1 MRKRVDPQKGGARE
15 PGAREGGTRERG
27 TRIILAGFRAY
38 ICRFERLTARARKHF
53 LDQDAE
59 GVKADT
65 IERLDLYGKVVGRMA
80 AALARWQGEGLGDHI
95 LWQRVK
101 KAYALE
107 IDTFPNRELAETFF
121 NSISRR
127 LFATVGVDPAL
138 EFIDTPLPDSAHATG
153 PPLFRATLSATP
165 KAEISRLL
173 QSFGLHATPQDVEN
187 DAKGIVARLTEAKG
201 TPAGLAGIQIEMVA
215 EPFFR
220 DLGAYLVGRM
230 KTAGQALSPFVLAL
244 RCKDGKPYVDALLQ
258 EEKQVRILFS
268 YTRSHFFVLAQPPG
282 ALVSFALT
290 LMPHKRIAELY
301 IALGYHKHGKTE
313 LYRELRA
320 HLAVCGTE
328 RFDFSP
334 GQRGMVMIAFN
345 MPSDDLVY
353 KVIRDR
359 FERPKTT
366 SRDEVMAK
374 YDYVFKHDR
383 AGRLVDVQTFEAL
396 TVDSCCFT
404 PQLLTEFET
413 RATAAVEMR
422 GSQVVLK
429 HVYVER
435 RVTPLDLFIRDQ
447 PEQAPVAIGDY
458 GRAIKDL
465 ARINVFPGDMLL
477 KNFGVTR
484 LGRVVFYDYD
494 ELCPLTECKF
504 RKLPPPKDDMQALSA
519 EPWFMVEENDVFPE
533 EFRFFLGLPPDL
545 KTRFLGQHGNLLD
558 PVFWRRVQNRILA
571 GEWIHIHP
579 YDKSQRLGNNGQN

>member
-1 MRKRVDPQKGGARE
+1 MTKRAHTDIRE
-15 PGAREGGTRERG
+15 RGTRERG

-38 ICRFERLTARARKHF
+38 VCRFGRLTARARERF
-53 LDQDAE
+53 LTQDAE
-59 GVKADT
+59 GMKADY
-65 IERLDLYGKVVGRMA
+65 IERLDLYGKVVARMA
-80 AALARWQGEGLGDHI
+80 AALHRWQGEHLQDHL
-95 LWQRVK
+95 LWQTVK

-107 IDTFPNRELAETFF
+107 IDTYYDRELAETFF
-121 NSISRR
+121 NSITRR

-138 EFIDTPLPDSAHATG
+138 EFIDTPLPASAHATQ
-153 PPLFRATLSATP
+153 PPLFHATLSATP
-165 KAEISRLL
+165 KAEVSRLL
-173 QSFGLHATPQDVEN
+173 LSFDLHATPADVES
-187 DAKGIVARLTEAKG
+187 DAKGIVTMLAEAIG
-201 TPAGLAGIQIEMVA
+201 APADLAGIQIEMIA

-230 KTAGQALSPFVLAL
+230 QRPGQAASPFVLAL
-244 RCKDGKPYVDALLQ
+244 RCKEGKPYVDGLLR

-268 YTRSHFFVLAQPPG
+268 YARSHFFVQAQPPG
-282 ALVSFALT
+282 ALVGFART

-320 HLAVCGTE
+320 HLAVCGAE

-359 FERPKTT
+359 FDRPKTA
-366 SRDEVMAK
+366 SRDDVMAK

-383 AGRLVDVQTFEAL
+383 AGRLVDVQTFEDL

-413 RATAAVEMR
+413 QATAAVDLT
-422 GSQVVLK
+422 GDQVVLK

-447 PEQAPVAIGDY
+447 PDEASAAIGDY

-504 RKLPPPKDDMQALSA
+504 RKLPPPRDDLQALSA
-519 EPWFMVEENDVFPE
+519 EPWFMVDENDVFPE

-545 KTRFLGQHGNLLD
+545 KTRFLDQHGNLLD
-558 PVFWRRVQNRILA
+558 PVFWRRIQDRILA

-579 YDKSQRLGNNGQN
+579 YDKGQRLSSACQN